1 MSRTFIQSRAGTV
14 ATLSVLMFCA
24 LICVFGMFVT
34 PMSGLLFSEPFSSLV
49 ALLALTLS
57 GFAATRV
64 MSNGAELAVAAL
76 LSGAVFVWLQGWQG
90 LNEIVPWDGVALV
103 LLFAGIGQEIAHGAR
118 WRFAPRYRLWV
129 WIAAFAVVVVIGQR
143 TLVPMDDI
151 MRAASAKDRYALAF
165 TVSYGAA
172 YVIAV
177 LAVMSLF
184 QPKPRPGEE
193 AAQTV

>member
-64 MSNGAELAVAAL
+64 
-76 LSGAVFVWLQGWQG
+76 
-90 LNEIVPWDGVALV
+90 IPWDGVALV

-151 MRAASAKDRYALAF
+151 MRAAGAKDRYALAF
-165 TVSYGAA
+165 TVSYGAV